1 MFIYKFLKFI
11 KYFYILTQS
20 IFTVS
25 LWENW
30 GKICVLHLK
39 KLIRGKLSN
48 LPKAVL
54 LVLYWCRTSMCIFM
68 IFLGSDSSVLWKG
81 YQSLRI
87 SALPLA
93 DFSRIRD
100 KKERQP
106 FPLRWITIFY
116 TLTWTFR
123 GTGSMKILL
132 STHLTTPFTC
142 VLCIIFSQVKTTSLT
157 AKRSDCRASLDDP
170 KSPEGITSVFSYVV
184 ISLHVARMGLDRKW
198 KG

>member
-132 STHLTTPFTC
+132 STHLTTPFTW

-157 AKRSDCRASLDDP
+157 LPLPYTLSHSCAQHWMILVKTYNAHSFSAVASIYIH
-170 KSPEGITSVFSYVV
+170 SWG
-184 ISLHVARMGLDRKW
+184 H
-198 KG
+198 